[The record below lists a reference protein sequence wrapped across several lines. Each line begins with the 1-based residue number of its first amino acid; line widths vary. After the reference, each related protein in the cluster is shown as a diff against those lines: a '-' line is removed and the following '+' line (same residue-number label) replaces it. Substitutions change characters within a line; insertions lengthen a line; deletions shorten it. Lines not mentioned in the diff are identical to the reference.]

1 MKKWKT
7 IFKEIEFTFLSYDY
21 QIKNSTVKKK
31 DSPVENVWEYRI
43 RMEILQFIKYDWA
56 LKCWFKLLSP
66 LSMFSFSCQLRLEK
80 LKSSARHE
88 KICLQ
93 AWVWGIQVFNFK
105 AGIRLAGMISMLA
118 LLRML
123 MSAYRRSLF
132 ITSKKKTTT
141 YNIENKYILQILAC
155 PDQIPPFSTGSAAA
169 IA

>member
-1 MKKWKT
+1 
-7 IFKEIEFTFLSYDY
+7 
-21 QIKNSTVKKK
+21 
-31 DSPVENVWEYRI
+31 
-43 RMEILQFIKYDWA
+43 
-56 LKCWFKLLSP
+56 
-66 LSMFSFSCQLRLEK
+66 MFSFSCQLRLEK

-105 AGIRLAGMISMLA
+105 AGITIGRDDLYVG
-118 LLRML
+118 
-123 MSAYRRSLF
+123 
-132 ITSKKKTTT
+132 TSENVNVCIQEIPFYYLKKKTTT